1 MSFVPAP
8 GYRPAYN
15 PPLPYVASVMGG
27 LWPGMAVYVQGV
39 VSPSAN
45 RFHVN
50 LASGAGEGADLAL
63 HLNPRFGTEGQVVLN
78 SCHGGE
84 WGPEQCHDLQP
95 FTPGTPFEI
104 VITVSPHAYRV
115 RGQGRGLAVE
125 GGGGSAR
132 LGGLKGSVGAHRGC
146 MGSPRGILVN
156 GSHFDE
162 FLHRLPA
169 EQVTAVTV
177 DGDLE
182 LHAVTVLGG
191 AVYSHHAGESRGGG
205 FGGGGGVTL
214 GRTQL
219 FWGGP
224 PSSLFLLPPP
234 LQDMPQTIP
243 YHHSHLPVMVQPP
256 TLHPPVPFMATIPGG
271 LIPKKTIVVKG
282 YIPPDAVRFHI
293 NLRAGPGGDVLLHL
307 NPRLEEGVV
316 VRNSLL
322 GGVWGSEEQD
332 LPHNPFQR
340 GRYFDLSIRCG
351 NHRFKVFA
359 EGQPLCN
366 FSHRLPP
373 GPHVDTLEVEG
384 DVVLSY
390 VHF

>member
-15 PPLPYVASVMGG
+15 PPLPYVTSVMGG

-39 VSPSAN
+39 VSPGAD

-63 HLNPRFGTEGQVVLN
+63 HLNPRFGTEGQAVLN
-78 SCHGGE
+78 SRHGGE

-104 VITVSPHAYRV
+104 VITVTPHAYR
-115 RGQGRGLAVE
+115 
-125 GGGGSAR
+125 
-132 LGGLKGSVGAHRGC
+132 
-146 MGSPRGILVN
+146 ILVN

-162 FLHRLPA
+162 FPHRLPA

-191 AVYSHHAGESRGGG
+191 
-205 FGGGGGVTL
+205 
-214 GRTQL
+214 
-219 FWGGP
+219 GGP
-224 PSSLFLLPPP
+224 YLPTM
-234 LQDMPQTIP
+234 LDMPQTIP
-243 YHHSHLPVMVQPP
+243 YHHSNLPVMMQPP
-256 TLHPPVPFMATIPGG
+256 TLHPPVPFVATIPGG

-282 YIPPDAVRFHI
+282 YIPPDAERFHI

-307 NPRLEEGVV
+307 NPRLDEGVV

-340 GRYFDLSIRCG
+340 GRYFDVSIRCG

-373 GPHVDTLEVEG
+373 GPHVDTLEVDG

>member
-15 PPLPYVASVMGG
+15 PVGIVPGG
-27 LWPGMAVYVQGV
+27 GVQGRRDSGMDV
-39 VSPSAN
+39 PPPPPHC

-50 LASGAGEGADLAL
+50 LASGAGGGADLAL
-63 HLNPRFGTEGQVVLN
+63 HLNPRFGTEGQAVLN

-104 VITVSPHAYRV
+104 VITVTPHAYR
-115 RGQGRGLAVE
+115 
-125 GGGGSAR
+125 
-132 LGGLKGSVGAHRGC
+132 
-146 MGSPRGILVN
+146 ILVN

-182 LHAVTVLGG
+182 L
-191 AVYSHHAGESRGGG
+191 
-205 FGGGGGVTL
+205 
-214 GRTQL
+214 TQL
-219 FWGGP
+219 FWGGS
-224 PSSLFLLPPP
+224 PSSLSLLPPP
-234 LQDMPQTIP
+234 SPGHAADHPLLSYPLLCPLQ
-243 YHHSHLPVMVQPP
+243 
-256 TLHPPVPFMATIPGG
+256 PVPFVATIPGG

-351 NHRFKVFA
+351 NYRFKVFA